1 MQPTLGFAFLLA
13 AVIPMVGVAQDM
25 QSLDRPCRGELRVR
39 HVGMVAPGILSVRL
53 FAGTSVHGKQVPYT
67 QRDGDKIDR
76 TSHQRWVH
84 RDGKYLGSLVGKDEK
99 LIYTPDSV
107 AGDRLDPTW
116 ADRPAS
122 YSLSSRQDSRY
133 GSGLQPA
140 GVHRKTKPTDL
151 CRVGPWQFDS
161 PTETVL
167 YLRLAH
173 ELTQGKAYTLS
184 FRGVPLPAVRFTC
197 DERTLLSEAVHVS
210 QTGFDAADPAK
221 VAFLSCWMGNGGAL
235 DYPSTLPFR
244 VLESATG
251 REAFAGRAVL
261 SKAKNDRTED
271 AWKLNAN
278 GTDVYVLDFSSLHE
292 PGRYVVSVQ
301 GVGCSSEFHVG
312 PDLWREAFVVSARGF
327 YHQRSGIELGPPY
340 SEFRRPRTFH
350 PDDGVR
356 VYATTP
362 ALMDT
367 GNGLNRAD
375 SNFGNLVKGKTD
387 SVVADAWGGYMDA
400 GDWDRRIQHLI
411 VSRYLLE
418 LAEQFP
424 VELAQIRLNIPE
436 SSDGLPDVVS
446 EALFNLDCYRRM
458 QLPDGGV
465 RGGIESAEHPR
476 EGECSWQESLD
487 VMAYAP
493 GVWSSYW
500 YAGVAARAALVLGS
514 LDKGRARVYAVSAAK
529 AAEWAERHLPAL
541 GEVKDHD
548 GGVRDLRNMAAAE
561 MFRLTGSGR
570 WHRVFLETT
579 VFTDPGV
586 ELFKWPEH
594 NQRDNAWVYVRTSQ
608 PGVDD
613 TVQGNCRRAILKEAE
628 ARAGHCEKTG
638 FRWTKNPWEPTAFGT
653 LAAPYGVSL
662 CRAHALTGEVRFLRA
677 AVLAC
682 QFALGA
688 NPINLCYT
696 TGLGHRWPLHPLHID
711 SRCTGQPPPPGLT
724 VFGPTDHARGE
735 KQWGQKNVNK
745 TLFPPFAQWPVA
757 EAYWDV
763 FWYPAMC
770 EFTVQSPMARNA
782 YVWGYLAVAPRG

>member
-1 MQPTLGFAFLLA
+1 MQPILRVVLPLA
-13 AVIPMVGVAQDM
+13 ALVPVVGFAQDM
-25 QSLDRPCRGELRVR
+25 QALDRPSRGGLRVS
-39 HVGMVAPGILSVRL
+39 HVGMVASDILGVRL
-53 FAGTSVHGKQVPYT
+53 FAGASVHGKQVPYT
-67 QRDGDKIDR
+67 KQDGDKIDR
-76 TSHQRWVH
+76 KSHQRWVH
-84 RDGKYLGSLVGKDEK
+84 RNGKYLGSLVGRDEK
-99 LIYTPDSV
+99 LIYTPDKV
-107 AGDRLDPTW
+107 TGDRLDPAW

-122 YSLSSRQDSRY
+122 YSLSSEQDSRY
-133 GSGLQPA
+133 GGGLQPA
-140 GVHRKTKPTDL
+140 AVHRKTKPTDL

-161 PTETVL
+161 PTETVV
-167 YLRLAH
+167 YLRLPQ
-173 ELTQGKAYTLS
+173 ELQPGRGYRLS
-184 FRGVPLPAVRFTC
+184 FRGVSLAPVDFRWDDRKLG
-197 DERTLLSEAVHVS
+197 SEAVHVS
-210 QTGFDAADPAK
+210 HTGFHPADPAK
-221 VAFLSCWMGNGGAL
+221 VAFLSCWLGSGGPL
-235 DYPSTLPFR
+235 DYPPSLSFR
-244 VLESATG
+244 VLDSATG
-251 REAFAGRAVL
+251 REAFAGRAAL

-278 GTDVYVLDFSSLHE
+278 GTDVYILDFSPLRE

-301 GVGCSSEFHVG
+301 GVGCSSEFSIG
-312 PDLWREAFVVSARGF
+312 PDVWREAFTVSARGF

-340 SEFRRPRTFH
+340 TQFHRPRTFH
-350 PDDGVR
+350 PDDGLK

-362 ALMDT
+362 PLMDT
-367 GNGLNRAD
+367 GNGLNQKD

-400 GDWDRRIQHLI
+400 GDWDRRIQHLV

-418 LAEQFP
+418 LAELFP
-424 VELAQIRLNIPE
+424 VEFGRIGLNIPE

-458 QLPDGGV
+458 QLPDGGI

-476 EGECSWQESLD
+476 EGECSWQESLE

-500 YAGVAARAALVLGS
+500 YAGVAARAALVLKG
-514 LDKGRARVYAVSAAK
+514 LDRVRARTYAISAAK
-529 AAEWAERHLPAL
+529 AAEWAERHLSGL
-541 GEVKDHD
+541 GEIKAHD

-570 WHRVFLETT
+570 WHRVFLDTT
-579 VFTDPGV
+579 PFRDPKA
-586 ELFKWPEH
+586 ELFKWPDYNH
-594 NQRDNAWVYVRTSQ
+594 RDNAWVYVRTAQ

-613 TVQGNCRRAILKEAE
+613 TVQQNCRRAILKEAE
-628 ARAGHCEKTG
+628 ARARHCEKTG
-638 FRWTKNPWEPTAFGT
+638 FRWTKYPWQPTAFGT
-653 LAAPYGVSL
+653 LAAPHGVSL
-662 CRAHALTGEVRFLRA
+662 CRAHALTGETKYLRG

-696 TGLGHRWPLHPLHID
+696 TRLGHRWPLHPLHID

-745 TLFPPFAQWPVA
+745 TLFPAFAQWPVA

-782 YVWGYLAVAPRG
+782 YVWGYLAAAPRG